1 MVILRVTSKLHRY
14 SLILSLN
21 FPLQFYPSST
31 KISDKRTA
39 SHIAAAEGNVA
50 AVKVLADFGAD
61 LTLEDRW
68 GNSVQGEAERSNAR
82 KLLTYLKS
90 VSKKKSGNTTGDL
103 SSHGKAA

>member
-1 MVILRVTSKLHRY
+1 MKFISQSHVLNLSCFISFCDLKLN
-14 SLILSLN
+14 LLKNII
-21 FPLQFYPSST
+21 P
-31 KISDKRTA
+31 DKRTA

-90 VSKKKSGNTTGDL
+90 ASKKKAGNNAGDL

>member
-1 MVILRVTSKLHRY
+1 M
-14 SLILSLN
+14 SLN
-21 FPLQFYPSST
+21 FPLRPYPSQ

-82 KLLTYLKS
+82 KLLAYMKS
-90 VSKKKSGNTTGDL
+90 VSKKKSTGDL